1 MSDLISR
8 EALKSEAFSVF
19 TKEYGQIDV
28 VGVDAIDS
36 SPTTDAVQVVRC
48 KDCTNRNTCVCP
60 LEYAI
65 RWGIGNDELHDDDFC
80 SYGERMDADA
90 PERAGKDGRDGKAD

>member
-1 MSDLISR
+1 MSDLIDRANLLAEIQLAIEDSGCVNHER
-8 EALKSEAFSVF
+8 EI
-19 TKEYGQIDV
+19 IDCV
-28 VGVDAIDS
+28 RYA
-36 SPTTDAVQVVRC
+36 PTIDAVQVVRC

-90 PERAGKDGRDGKAD
+90 PERGEGSGE